1 MDVTRFT
8 STRAG
13 RILLTP
19 QGYEAFVPH
28 PLPPNLA
35 VDWQLGHAIGDA
47 ERALGH
53 LAGIGRTLR
62 NPHLLI
68 KPFMRKEAVLSS
80 RIEGTQASLSDL
92 FFFEA
97 AGEPPRDM
105 SDVREVANYVR
116 ALETGLLRIHELP
129 MSKRLLRELHHILMA
144 GVRGGDALPGEF
156 RQAQNWIGTPGAS
169 LHDAIFV
176 PPPVPEMEQALDAYE
191 RFLNDAQPYPFLV
204 WLAIAHYQFEAIHP
218 FRDGNGRIGRL
229 LMTLLLC
236 HHGALTEPLLYL
248 SAFFEK
254 HRKDYYERLL
264 RVSQHGEWE
273 EWIRFFLRAVEAQ
286 SKDAIAR
293 ATKLNELRDDF
304 GARVRSARASAL
316 VVATLDELFKVP
328 ALSIATL
335 ADTLK
340 VTYHSAQK
348 IVEKLVAANVLQE
361 ATGRSRNRIYYAP
374 DVVAVIEA

>member
-1 MDVTRFT
+1 MQATDFT
-8 STRAG
+8 SDRAG
-13 RILLTP
+13 RLLRTP
-19 QGYEAFVPH
+19 QGYDAFVPH
-28 PLPPNLA
+28 PLPPPLT
-35 VDWQLGHAIGDA
+35 VSWDLGHAIA
-47 ERALGH
+47 EAARALGH
-53 LAGIGRTLR
+53 LSGIGSTLR

-68 KPFMRKEAVLSS
+68 RPFMRKEAVLSS

-144 GVRGGDALPGEF
+144 GVRGGEALPGEF

-254 HRKDYYERLL
+254 NRREYYERLL

-273 EWIRFFLRAVEAQ
+273 EWIRFFLRAVEEQA
-286 SKDAIAR
+286 KDAVAR
-293 ATKLNELRDDF
+293 ATRLNQLRDEL
-304 GARVRSARASAL
+304 GSRVRSARTSAL
-316 VVATLDELFKVP
+316 EVATLDELFKFPAISVP
-328 ALSIATL
+328 TL
-335 ADTLK
+335 AQTLK
-340 VTYHSAQK
+340 VTYPSALR
-348 IVEKLVAANVLQE
+348 IVEKFVKNNVLQE